1 MPWEFSEEYASGFCP
16 AEVFS
21 AFFLYLLRRKNAA
34 AAAPSK
40 NATGTPIPK
49 PILALVLRSPLG
61 NDARLVVSAMAFDVA
76 EEEEDVIVVARVV
89 LADVDVDADAALIMN
104 VGLVAL
110 IPDDEPFTSSK
121 TKRLPLVSVM
131 LDPIPMVN
139 SKLFFEYDIAFAVW
153 HPQLVLTSN
162 FGPGQEFDMI
172 IGE

>member
-61 NDARLVVSAMAFDVA
+61 NDARLVVS
-76 EEEEDVIVVARVV
+76 EEDVIVVARVV